1 MRKRMERSFF
11 SRLLHQTD
19 VGIDL
24 GTYHIR
30 VYVKN
35 RGIVLREP
43 SVVAFDDRQGKAV
56 AIGAKAAAMADKDSP
71 HIRVIRPLVNGVIA
85 EFDGAQALLEAAL
98 TRVVGRN
105 LFFKPRVM
113 LCVPT
118 DATGVERRAV
128 TEAAMQAGA
137 SKAYLLEEPLAAA
150 LGAGLAVQK
159 PLGCLVVTLGA
170 ETTEAAVLSMGQL
183 VSSASLRLGGQAF
196 NQSLSR
202 YMKNHLN
209 IQVDDALTEEIKLE
223 IGTVNPAS
231 ARGNLIV
238 KGRDMITGLPTSL
251 RLDSRDTARGMQ
263 EALDMVLSCI
273 HRALEKI
280 PPELAADV
288 LAQGMVLTGGG
299 AQLDGLAQVLG
310 DQLRMPVRVA
320 ERPEDCVAIGTGRA
334 LDEEL
339 TFQE

>member
-1 MRKRMERSFF
+1 
-11 SRLLHQTD
+11 
-19 VGIDL
+19 
-24 GTYHIR
+24 
-30 VYVKN
+30 
-35 RGIVLREP
+35 
-43 SVVAFDDRQGKAV
+43 
-56 AIGAKAAAMADKDSP
+56 
-71 HIRVIRPLVNGVIA
+71 
-85 EFDGAQALLEAAL
+85 
-98 TRVVGRN
+98 
-105 LFFKPRVM
+105 
-113 LCVPT
+113 
-118 DATGVERRAV
+118 
-128 TEAAMQAGA
+128 
-137 SKAYLLEEPLAAA
+137 
-150 LGAGLAVQK
+150 
-159 PLGCLVVTLGA
+159 
-170 ETTEAAVLSMGQL
+170 MGQL

-209 IQVDDALTEEIKLE
+209 IQVEDALTEEIKLE
-223 IGTVNPAS
+223 IGTVNPAA

-263 EALDMVLSCI
+263 EALEMVLSCI

-310 DQLRMPVRVA
+310 EQLRMPVRVT

-334 LDEEL
+334 LDEGL

>member
-30 VYVKN
+30 VYMKN

-202 YMKNHLN
+202 YMKN
-209 IQVDDALTEEIKLE
+209 
-223 IGTVNPAS
+223 
-231 ARGNLIV
+231 
-238 KGRDMITGLPTSL
+238 
-251 RLDSRDTARGMQ
+251 
-263 EALDMVLSCI
+263 
-273 HRALEKI
+273 
-280 PPELAADV
+280 PPEYP
-288 LAQGMVLTGGG
+288 GGG
-299 AQLDGLAQVLG
+299 CFDGRNQLEMA
-310 DQLRMPVRVA
+310 R
-320 ERPEDCVAIGTGRA
+320 
-334 LDEEL
+334 
-339 TFQE
+339 